1 MCLCCAGF
9 KKKKELQKCFGIFG
23 VIRLTCQELITI
35 TQHEPDS
42 TQQYSNNALLKKK
55 YSCLHVLKRKNTH
68 ACMYSR
74 EKILMPA
81 CTQEKKKNTCG
92 CIYSRN
98 ITQNRRILN
107 TLLPTVH
114 ILVSYL
120 TLSTHVYSVQPIILK
135 LKGLSS

>member
-74 EKILMPA
+74 EKKKHLWLHLLKKYYSKPQNTQYPLTDSTYTSILPNF
-81 CTQEKKKNTCG
+81 E
-92 CIYSRN
+92 YSC
-98 ITQNRRILN
+98 
-107 TLLPTVH
+107 V
-114 ILVSYL
+114 
-120 TLSTHVYSVQPIILK
+120 
-135 LKGLSS
+135 LSSANHFEVKRSE